1 MSNQGFLSIPCLN
14 RFLDVL
20 NLQIFEGSNMEF
32 MYLIC
37 DHLKLLM
44 HLQKVILFKNM
55 NKYKRFSSSCLHART
70 LLWESMVEELVPLT
84 LTIILVTYVEMNFS
98 VGLWMISHTS
108 PPQLQ
113 LLELLKKLMCFLSR
127 NVIKQAFIWV

>member
-70 LLWESMVEELVPLT
+70 LL
-84 LTIILVTYVEMNFS
+84 
-98 VGLWMISHTS
+98 
-108 PPQLQ
+108 
-113 LLELLKKLMCFLSR
+113 
-127 NVIKQAFIWV
+127 